1 MTIAKNLKF
10 YFRIRTEQLESVT
23 LILYDNKEKREK
35 LNELIM
41 IFHFLVDESDDARRI
56 KMIVISILNSFNS
69 NIYK

>member
-35 LNELIM
+35 LNEPIM
-41 IFHFLVDESDDARRI
+41 IFHFLVDDPTMLEES
-56 KMIVISILNSFNS
+56 KW
-69 NIYK
+69 